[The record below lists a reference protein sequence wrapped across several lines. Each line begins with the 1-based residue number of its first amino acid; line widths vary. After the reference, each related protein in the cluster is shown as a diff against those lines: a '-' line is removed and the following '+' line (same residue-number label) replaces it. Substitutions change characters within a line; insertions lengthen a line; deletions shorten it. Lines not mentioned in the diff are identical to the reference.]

1 MDMNQL
7 TQKSIEALKSA
18 ETIANNHSHIEIE
31 PDHLLLALLNQD
43 GGVVARVFDKL
54 GKPVSTMI
62 RELETEV
69 AKKPQVSGPGR
80 QSGQVYVSQGTN
92 QVLNA
97 AEEQARK
104 MQDQY
109 ISVEHLL
116 LGMFALPRDNDVRQ
130 LFARYEVDK
139 QQIEAIVQEV
149 RDSQH
154 VTSDHPESTYEALAQ
169 YGHDLVQDCID
180 NKLDPVIGQIG
191 RAHV

>member
-80 QSGQVYVSQGTN
+80 QSSQRRPD
-92 QVLNA
+92 
-97 AEEQARK
+97 RK
-104 MQDQY
+104 
-109 ISVEHLL
+109 SV
-116 LGMFALPRDNDVRQ
+116 V
-130 LFARYEVDK
+130 
-139 QQIEAIVQEV
+139 
-149 RDSQH
+149 
-154 VTSDHPESTYEALAQ
+154 
-169 YGHDLVQDCID
+169 
-180 NKLDPVIGQIG
+180 
-191 RAHV
+191 